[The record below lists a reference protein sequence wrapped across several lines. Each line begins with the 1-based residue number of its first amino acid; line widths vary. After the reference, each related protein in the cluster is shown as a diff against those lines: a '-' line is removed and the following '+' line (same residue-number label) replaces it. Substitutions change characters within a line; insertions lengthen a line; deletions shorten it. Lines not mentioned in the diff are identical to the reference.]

1 MEENEEGRESLPSGS
16 GGPAEGGGEACP
28 GKNGAGEPDKKTRGR
43 VYVKEDYKTALLL
56 FAAAWVYVRGGGI
69 FGGMRLPLF
78 TFLFA
83 FTGAYRFRAGKRRA
97 GAPEAMTAG
106 AVTGL
111 CCLLLG
117 GIWFLI
123 KYIPGLGDWERQG
136 IMPYMGLFLHGM
148 GVYWILA
155 LGGARIRGRLDES
168 AALDLGRG
176 LFFLPMMYFY
186 IPFSMAVSLVKRF
199 KGGKARLAPEKRAKI
214 LQGAFG
220 LLMSIPFLL
229 ILIPLLSAAD
239 ESFERFLYTLG
250 SGWQNLGDALIGEIG
265 VWNMLQNGFV
275 CIVACYLSGLFY
287 AAFHPKAAA
296 GQTGREGMEEFRLPA
311 PFLLCFCGAIC
322 GLYLLFFA
330 VKGID
335 LAQKAF
341 AGPGHFVYSQYAR
354 QGFFELQ
361 WIAAINFALF
371 WFVRAFQPDE
381 RLAFKKLLSLLAAET
396 MLMTVLAFAKIVLYI
411 GVYGFTFLRVFSS
424 WFLIVLFVLF
434 CRLLVCVWK
443 KGNAVGPAAV
453 FAAVSFMLLAYSN
466 MNAWMAIANQI
477 MEVERL

>member
-1 MEENEEGRESLPSGS
+1 
-16 GGPAEGGGEACP
+16 
-28 GKNGAGEPDKKTRGR
+28 
-43 VYVKEDYKTALLL
+43 
-56 FAAAWVYVRGGGI
+56 
-69 FGGMRLPLF
+69 
-78 TFLFA
+78 
-83 FTGAYRFRAGKRRA
+83 
-97 GAPEAMTAG
+97 
-106 AVTGL
+106 
-111 CCLLLG
+111 
-117 GIWFLI
+117 
-123 KYIPGLGDWERQG
+123 
-136 IMPYMGLFLHGM
+136 
-148 GVYWILA
+148 
-155 LGGARIRGRLDES
+155 
-168 AALDLGRG
+168 
-176 LFFLPMMYFY
+176 
-186 IPFSMAVSLVKRF
+186 
-199 KGGKARLAPEKRAKI
+199 
-214 LQGAFG
+214 
-220 LLMSIPFLL
+220 
-229 ILIPLLSAAD
+229 
-239 ESFERFLYTLG
+239 
-250 SGWQNLGDALIGEIG
+250 
-265 VWNMLQNGFV
+265 ML
-275 CIVACYLSGLFY
+275 
-287 AAFHPKAAA
+287 
-296 GQTGREGMEEFRLPA
+296 
-311 PFLLCFCGAIC
+311 
-322 GLYLLFFA
+322 LLFFA